1 MLPVALPVSP
11 RVKSSVETP
20 VTASLKLAVKFTVVL
35 LAEAPLAGAM
45 LTTVG
50 TTLST
55 VALLVSARVV
65 LPMLLVA
72 VMLTL
77 RLLAVMPA
85 ASIWLA
91 LQMPALLVAAT
102 AAPPPNWLK
111 STVTPV
117 MPLLLSP
124 LVVLFQLAVT
134 VSPSR
139 KAPPLPVAPAM
150 LILASVTFGGRP
162 PVTLLVTDRP
172 LKLAGM
178 LFALSDSLLLLTY
191 SRVTVMPASIAGLT
205 VSDNCEPA

>member
-1 MLPVALPVSP
+1 M
-11 RVKSSVETP
+11 ETP

-85 ASIWLA
+85 ATA
-91 LQMPALLVAAT
+91 EVAVQVPALLVAAT

-139 KAPPLPVAPAM
+139 KAPPVPLAPAM
-150 LILASVTFGGRP
+150 LICPSVTVGGGI
-162 PVTLLVTDRP
+162 VQ
-172 LKLAGM
+172 
-178 LFALSDSLLLLTY
+178 
-191 SRVTVMPASIAGLT
+191 VTVMSMLWPSARYWKLKKLSGLVVQPRACIAPL
-205 VSDNCEPA
+205 SM